1 MRKNYRR
8 NERGKNERNYGTEMH
23 MKFKGKYQTA
33 QRHRYSKEF
42 AKQAFLQALL
52 QVCRMTNSFVT
63 ERFDWINMCSAPGR

>member
-1 MRKNYRR
+1 
-8 NERGKNERNYGTEMH
+8 